1 MHDAT
6 GPLEKIPSTQK
17 RFEELFQGRLPVH
30 LRGLSIKEGITDQYR
45 KAYLLTSYTST
56 DVKIADWIQEL

>member
-1 MHDAT
+1 MMHDAT

-45 KAYLLTSYTST
+45 KAYLLTSY
-56 DVKIADWIQEL
+56 IN